1 MNALRLLC
9 YGDKNRRN
17 AFSPSR
23 ALLNE
28 LWYVWN
34 ISYVCCGLVPLS
46 DMHKWRKSSAAQ
58 VDSAQQVLC
67 IVKSIT
73 V

>member
-34 ISYVCCGLVPLS
+34 ISYVCCGLVTLMPHS
-46 DMHKWRKSSAAQ
+46 QQRVPDEDV
-58 VDSAQQVLC
+58 VDSEQY
-67 IVKSIT
+67 
-73 V
+73 